1 MGSARFARKW
11 EDDMNFL
18 DYFKKTCLA
27 VVLAV
32 AALPA
37 LADRD
42 YQYVD
47 LPGVKLAYV
56 DTGGD
61 GEAVILVH
69 ALAGTSE
76 HWAYQIDQFSDAGYR
91 VIAYDRR
98 GWGKSV
104 PDPSTGEQPG
114 TSDQDLD
121 RLATYLGLS
130 KFHLVG
136 VAGGTFV
143 NIDYASLHQDKLLS
157 LTLAASTG
165 AIREKEITDFSKA
178 IRHPEVKWPSV
189 WLEVGPSYVGRNPEG
204 LAKWEE
210 ISQSARQKGAPFQ
223 PRSSDN
229 TFAKLKMINV
239 PTLILA
245 AGADQL
251 APPDLM
257 RIWATHVNN
266 HEWALIPEAGHSVA
280 WEKPDEFNQIVL
292 GFIDR
297 H

>member
-1 MGSARFARKW
+1 MTLLARIQTACLATAIGSASF
-11 EDDMNFL
+11 
-18 DYFKKTCLA
+18 
-27 VVLAV
+27 
-32 AALPA
+32 PA
-37 LADRD
+37 LAEHR

-47 LPGVKLAYV
+47 LPGVKLAYL
-56 DTGGD
+56 DTGGT
-61 GEAVILVH
+61 GEAVVFVH

-76 HWAYQIDQFSDAGYR
+76 HWAYQVDEFANAGYR

-104 PDPSTGEQPG
+104 ADASTGEQPG
-114 TSDQDLD
+114 SSDQDLD
-121 RLATYLGLS
+121 GLVTSLGLD

-143 NIDYASLHQDKLLS
+143 NMDYAALHQDKLLS

-165 AIREKEITDFSKA
+165 AIKEKEIVEFSAA
-178 IRHPEVKWPSV
+178 IRHPDVKWPSV
-189 WLEVGPSYVGRNPEG
+189 WLEVGPSYVGGNPEG
-204 LAKWEE
+204 LAKWEK
-210 ISQSARQKGAPFQ
+210 IAHSARQDGAPFQ
-223 PRSSDN
+223 PRSSTN
-229 TFAKLKMINV
+229 TYAKLESIKT

-251 APPDLM
+251 APPNLM
-257 RIWATHVNN
+257 RIWAPYVEN

-280 WEKPDEFNQIVL
+280 WEKPEEFNEIVL
-292 GFIDR
+292 DFIAR